1 MRIFSGFDGMSCG
14 QNALL
19 RSELVEEN
27 KYTYLSSET
36 DKWAKAVTQY
46 NYPNTIQVGD
56 ITKLNGDT
64 IKDIDLMIGG
74 SPCQDVSFSGKG
86 KGLIEGERSNLFF
99 KWVELLNKIKPKYFL
114 LENVRMKQEYLDII
128 SSELGVKPI
137 LVQASLVSAQK
148 RDRYYWC
155 NWDFDMPK
163 DRDIKLKD
171 ILECGCVDRDKSYC
185 VDANYF
191 KGGSLKMYFEKKR
204 RQLVFDSECF
214 QVGVADL
221 NGHDIL
227 KRVYDREGKA
237 PTLNS
242 MNGGNRE
249 PKVLCDKPIR
259 SANIVGR
266 RLNEKGVRKDGQLE
280 LPLVQ
285 TLEVNGEDKS
295 RCLSTVQKDT
305 LITNLP
311 KGRYPNAY
319 NEDVR
324 WRKLSVKECERLQT
338 LSDDYTM
345 FGDFD
350 ETLNSTDD
358 DYFIKEIS
366 NSQRY
371 KMLGNAWCVEVVVEI
386 FKGLKNVK

>member
-1 MRIFSGFDGMSCG
+1 MRVYSSFDGMSCG
-14 QNALL
+14 QVALE
-19 RSELVEEN
+19 RANIPIS
-27 KYTYLSSET
+27 TYLASEV
-36 DKWAKAVTQY
+36 DKYAIAVTQY
-46 NYPNTIQVGD
+46 NYPKTVQMGD
-56 ITKLNGDT
+56 INNVNPYD
-64 IKDIDLMIGG
+64 IKDIDLMLSG

-99 KWVELLNKIKPKYFL
+99 KFVEHLNIIKPKYFL

-137 LVQASLVSAQK
+137 LVKGSLVSAQK

-163 DRDIKLKD
+163 DRNIKLKD

-191 KGGSLKMYFEKKR
+191 KGGNLKMYFEKKR

-214 QVGVADL
+214 QVGVADI

-266 RLNEKGVRKDGQLE
+266 RLDKDGVRKDGQLE

-285 TLEVNGEDKS
+285 TLEVGDEDKA
-295 RCLSTVQKDT
+295 RCLSTVSKDT
-305 LITNLP
+305 LISNLP

-319 NEDVR
+319 KDNHIK

-345 FGDFD
+345 FGDFNT
-350 ETLNSTDD
+350 ETHDD
-358 DYFIKEIS
+358 HDIKEIS

-371 KMLGNAWCVEVVVEI
+371 KMLGNGWCVDVVTEI
-386 FKGLKNVK
+386 FNGLRKVL